1 MTYKNMELR
10 LPAHYADL
18 TLGHLMALESETDPV
33 KRVSAVTG
41 VPTTKLRE
49 MPHKLVTE
57 ADGHLAHILTKEH
70 AQHKEIIELRGI
82 KYGFIPNWEEL
93 RRASGSTWKSAPPT
107 FGSTLTKP

>member
-1 MTYKNMELR
+1 MSYKNMELR
-10 LPAHYADL
+10 LPAHFADL

-57 ADGHLAHILTKEH
+57 ADAHLSYLLTKEH
-70 AQHKEIIELRGI
+70 AQHKEVRTARHQIRLHPKLGGV
-82 KYGFIPNWEEL
+82 YDG
-93 RRASGSTWKSAPPT
+93 GMD
-107 FGSTLTKP
+107 